1 MRGWVRLVGL
11 VSLVAFAASPLGVAA
26 EGYVCA
32 SGQRMVHDGTA
43 KTAACAHCRPSAPSR
58 AAAQPSFE
66 RPCCLYVGSTAVP
79 PVASAA
85 SAPAL
90 HPVHRAPLAMP
101 GVTALASSAHVLTG
115 VPQYESGGSG
125 VPPSPLK
132 LRTAILLN

>member
-11 VSLVAFAASPLGVAA
+11 VSLVVFAASPLGVAA

-32 SGQRMVHDGTA
+32 SGQPMVHNGTA
-43 KTAACAHCRPSAPSR
+43 KTAACAHCRPSAAWR
-58 AAAQPSFE
+58 AAAQASFE
-66 RPCCLYVGSTAVP
+66 RPCCLYVGTTALP

-90 HPVHRAPLAMP
+90 QQVHTAPLAMP
-101 GVTALASSAHVLTG
+101 GVTAVASSAHMLTG

-125 VPPSPLK
+125 VPPPPLT
-132 LRTAILLN
+132 LRTAVLLN